1 MRVYSYIILIAGI
14 ILLFQYFG
22 VPTPSTKVLDI
33 FDINNPAAIPLSGWF
48 NQAYLIIAGLTVAG
62 IVIGLYM
69 RSSPESFLLLGYT
82 ATLFVL
88 GLDLVSILIQLKSSE
103 SPWIFTLMSIA
114 LGPIIIGYVH
124 AVLSWWGGKQ

>member
-1 MRVYSYIILIAGI
+1 MKVYSYIILIAGI

-33 FDINNPAAIPLSGWF
+33 FDVNDPAATPLSGWF
-48 NQAYLIIAGLTVAG
+48 DSALLVITGLTIAG

-88 GLDLVSILIQLKSSE
+88 GLDLVAILTQLKSSE
-103 SPWIFTLMSIA
+103 SPWIFTLMSLVLA
-114 LGPIIIGYVH
+114 PLIIGYVH
-124 AVLSWWGGKQ
+124 AVLSWWGGKS